1 MFYKLFC
8 IHRGVELLCSLSG
21 LVSVGVQFTTTIS
34 CVIYCNNNVFAC
46 AEIPAQVSKCCSACF
61 NRISRRLAPHLQ
73 DSAGAQGEDGD
84 HSSSQQLR
92 WTEEEME
99 AAKCAIREHGMN
111 WAKVAEKVGSNKT
124 QHQCKNFYFNYRKK
138 LGLDSLVQEYNKV
151 HFSCIVKRN
160 YWSM

>member
-1 MFYKLFC
+1 M
-8 IHRGVELLCSLSG
+8 LLTNTNAFL
-21 LVSVGVQFTTTIS
+21 
-34 CVIYCNNNVFAC
+34 C

-73 DSAGAQGEDGD
+73 DSAGAQSEDGD

-92 WTEEEME
+92 WTEEETE
-99 AAKCAIREHGMN
+99 AAKCAIREHGTN

-151 HFSCIVKRN
+151 HCSYIVKRN

>member
-1 MFYKLFC
+1 MFL
-8 IHRGVELLCSLSG
+8 
-21 LVSVGVQFTTTIS
+21 
-34 CVIYCNNNVFAC
+34 C

-73 DSAGAQGEDGD
+73 DSAGAQSEDGD

-92 WTEEEME
+92 WTEEETE
-99 AAKCAIREHGMN
+99 AAKCAIREHGTN

-151 HFSCIVKRN
+151 HLIFTYPCIVI
-160 YWSM
+160 

>member
-1 MFYKLFC
+1 M
-8 IHRGVELLCSLSG
+8 LLTAI
-21 LVSVGVQFTTTIS
+21 Q
-34 CVIYCNNNVFAC
+34 NVFLC

-73 DSAGAQGEDGD
+73 DSAGAQSEDGD

-92 WTEEEME
+92 WTEEETE
-99 AAKCAIREHGMN
+99 AAKCAIREHGTN

-151 HFSCIVKRN
+151 NFSYIVKRD